1 MPPDDAVA
9 AMKRRRFL
17 RQPDQ
22 VAAARRFVAEA
33 LARGSEVRETARL
46 LVSETVTSTLD
57 QAPSGIG
64 GGTFEIA
71 YAFVGGRIRVEV
83 SDDGGPAR
91 LRRRIHGVQAESG
104 RGLRLVQTLAS
115 RWGIREGTG
124 GRTIWFELNLRA
136 AGERRRPRSA
146 LSRLASLVPDLTTQT
161 HARPA
166 LDALLVPHPGQVL
179 LPPPTCLAGR
189 PYRYLVSRWRRFRC
203 DRRAPPSAEPRTR
216 PAARSQRGVPAQAGT
231 GNRAVPA
238 RGPRAATVLPVR
250 GPAAFQVAQR
260 RPTAGRD
267 AAQRR

>member
-22 VAAARRFVAEA
+22 VAGA

-64 GGTFEIA
+64 DGTFEIA
-71 YAFVGGRIRVEV
+71 YAIVGGRIRVEV

-115 RWGIREGTG
+115 QWGIREGTG
-124 GRTIWFELNLRA
+124 GRTIGFELTC
-136 AGERRRPRSA
+136 E
-146 LSRLASLVPDLTTQT
+146 Q
-161 HARPA
+161 PA
-166 LDALLVPHPGQVL
+166 NEEG
-179 LPPPTCLAGR
+179 
-189 PYRYLVSRWRRFRC
+189 
-203 DRRAPPSAEPRTR
+203 
-216 PAARSQRGVPAQAGT
+216 
-231 GNRAVPA
+231 PA
-238 RGPRAATVLPVR
+238 RRSVG
-250 GPAAFQVAQR
+250 
-260 RPTAGRD
+260 
-267 AAQRR
+267 